1 MVNLLRNVPADT
13 LRRAAFLSLLLPPL
27 VAACSP
33 ADDGGTGWAPS
44 TSEWAYYGGD
54 QGGMRYSALEGVHR
68 GNVGE
73 LQVAWTWA
81 TGDVPVSGPFRPI
94 PGQDVR
100 AGSFEATPL
109 VIGDTLV
116 VSTPFNRAVA
126 LDAATGQK
134 LWEYDPGTVD
144 WGRPPNGT
152 GLVHRGLAVW
162 SGAGGRRVFLNT
174 RWRLIAL
181 DFATGLP
188 VEGFGYRGE
197 VDLTEKL
204 LWKTNRLHYTQT
216 SPPVVFGNLVIVGNG
231 VWDGFVYPQDP
242 PGNIQ
247 AFDVHTGALVWS
259 FNPIPQE
266 GEFGNETWEDGSWR
280 VKGHTNAWAPMTVD
294 EERGLLYVPVA
305 TPSGDYYGGDRKGN
319 NLFAETLL
327 CLDARTGERV
337 WHFQTVHHGLWD
349 YDLPGPPVL
358 YTATVDGRSL
368 DAVAVAG
375 KTGFVY
381 AFDRVTGTPVWPI
394 EERAVPA
401 SDVPGERASPTQ
413 PFPTR
418 PPAFSRQ
425 GLAEDGLVSLT
436 PELNR
441 KARELV
447 RGVRLGPLF
456 TPPSLEGTLGV
467 PGVIGGGNWGGS
479 AVDPATGYLYVKSSE
494 SPALFKLSPGDTAR
508 VVADWDIDR
517 EVRGRTSVDGVPII
531 DPPYGTVTAID
542 MNRGEIVWQSAVGD
556 DARVRANPLLAGVA
570 LPERLGVSGA
580 PGPIVTRSGL
590 VFVAGGANV
599 LTAFDAATGVR
610 LWEGPLPA
618 RGYANPM
625 TYATRDGRQYVVVA
639 TGGGADGGTLVAFA
653 LPGGG
658 SRP

>member
-1 MVNLLRNVPADT
+1 MANRLPDLLADT
-13 LRRAAFLSLLLPPL
+13 LRRAAFLSLVLPPL
-27 VAACSP
+27 VVACSP
-33 ADDGGTGWAPS
+33 SDGGRTGWTPS
-44 TSEWAYYGGD
+44 ASEWAYYGGD

-68 GNVGE
+68 GNVGD

-100 AGSFEATPL
+100 AGNFEATPL
-109 VIGDTLV
+109 VIGDTMV
-116 VSTPFNRAVA
+116 VSTPFNRVVA

-152 GLVHRGLAVW
+152 GLVHRGVAVW
-162 SGAGGRRVFLNT
+162 SGAGGRKIFLNT

-181 DFATGLP
+181 DFATGMP
-188 VEGFGYRGE
+188 VADFGYRGE

-216 SPPVVFGNLVIVGNG
+216 SPPVVFGDLVIVGNG

-247 AFDVHTGALVWS
+247 AFDVRTGALAWS

-266 GEFGNETWEDGSWR
+266 GEPGNETWEDGSWR

-294 EERGLLYVPVA
+294 EERGLLYVPMG

-358 YTATVDGRSL
+358 YTATVDGRSV
-368 DAVAVAG
+368 DAVAIAG

-394 EERAVPA
+394 EERPVPA

-447 RGVRLGPLF
+447 RGLRLGPLF
-456 TPPSLEGTLGV
+456 TPPSLKGTLGI
-467 PGVIGGGNWGGS
+467 PGIIGGGNWGGS

-494 SPALFKLSPGDTAR
+494 SPALFKLAPGDTAR
-508 VVADWDIDR
+508 VVAAWDIDR
-517 EVRGRTSVDGVPII
+517 EARGLTSVDGVPII

-542 MNRGEIVWQSAVGD
+542 MNRGEIVWQSPVGD

-599 LTAFDAATGVR
+599 LTAFDAATGER

-653 LPGGG
+653 LPAGG
-658 SRP
+658 SPP